1 MTNTQGYVMLF
12 TLSALIVAFIVS
24 ISTIKVLLPLAPQI
38 GLVDLPNA
46 RKKHDGAIPL
56 IGGISI
62 YTGVLIASTFFIEQS
77 QILNLY
83 FISSALLVFIGTMD
97 DIYDLKVAPRIIF
110 QGIVATIMVFG
121 AGIYIH
127 DFGNLFS
134 TGQVELGNF
143 GMIFTMLACVA
154 AINAFNMIDGIDGLA
169 GSMSIVTIAS
179 VAILTVLNDKT
190 ADILLPLI
198 LVVAI
203 IPYLFYNVS
212 TRNPRGKKIFMGDAG
227 SMFMGLTVIWLLALS
242 TQSTEMSEAAF
253 RPVTALW
260 IIAVPLM
267 DMFAIMIRRVRKG
280 VSPFQADNGHLH
292 HICMRLGLSSRQ
304 SLWTISVIAIIFASV
319 GITGE
324 VFAITEPVM
333 LAVFVLAFFLYSFAL
348 QYAWRCTKVIKELN
362 C

>member
-1 MTNTQGYVMLF
+1 ML
-12 TLSALIVAFIVS
+12 LISSALLVAFFVS
-24 ISTIKVLLPLAPQI
+24 VLTIKVLLPLAPHI
-38 GLVDLPNA
+38 GLVDLPND

-62 YTGVLIASTFFIEQS
+62 YTGVLIASTFFVEQS
-77 QILNLY
+77 QLLNLY

-97 DIYDLKVAPRIIF
+97 DIYDLSVAPRMIF
-110 QGIVATIMVFG
+110 QGIVATLMVFG
-121 AGIYIH
+121 AGLYIH
-127 DFGNLFS
+127 DFGNLFA
-134 TGQVELGNF
+134 LGNVDIGRY
-143 GMIFTMLACVA
+143 GMIFTMLACIA

-169 GSMSIVTIAS
+169 GSMSIVTITS
-179 VAILTVLNDKT
+179 VAILTVLENAN

-227 SMFMGLTVIWLLALS
+227 SMFMGLSVIWLLAIG
-242 TQSTEMSEAAF
+242 TQSSDENTAVF

-267 DMFAIMIRRVRKG
+267 DMFAIMFRRIRKG
-280 VSPFQADNGHLH
+280 VSPFKADNGHLH

-304 SLWTISVIAIIFASV
+304 ALWAISALSITLALCGIAGEYFNTPEWLMLSLFIL
-319 GITGE
+319 
-324 VFAITEPVM
+324 VF
-333 LAVFVLAFFLYSFAL
+333 FGYSFSIQHAWKFVRAL
-348 QYAWRCTKVIKELN
+348 K
-362 C
+362 

>member
-1 MTNTQGYVMLF
+1 MLIIS
-12 TLSALIVAFIVS
+12 SALFVAFIVS
-24 ISTIKVLLPLAPQI
+24 ILTIKVLLPLAPQI
-38 GLVDLPNA
+38 GLVDLPND

-62 YTGVLIASTFFIEQS
+62 YTGVLIASTLFVEQS
-77 QILNLY
+77 QLLNLY

-97 DIYDLKVAPRIIF
+97 DIYDLSVAPRMIF
-110 QGIVATIMVFG
+110 QGIVATVMVFG

-127 DFGNLFS
+127 DFGNLLS
-134 TGQVELGNF
+134 TGQVDIGNY
-143 GMIFTMLACVA
+143 GVIFSMLACIT

-169 GSMSIVTIAS
+169 GSMSIVTILS
-179 VAILTVLNDKT
+179 VAILTFLNNNN

-227 SMFMGLTVIWLLALS
+227 SMFMGLTVIWLLTLA
-242 TQSTEMSEAAF
+242 TQSTEKAEAVF

-267 DMFAIMIRRVRKG
+267 DMFAIMIRRIKKG

-292 HICMRLGLSSRQ
+292 HICMRLGLSSRK
-304 SLWTISVIAIIFASV
+304 SLWAISA
-319 GITGE
+319 
-324 VFAITEPVM
+324 
-333 LAVFVLAFFLYSFAL
+333 LAVLFAVIGIIGEKMNIPEWTMLLLFLIAFSGYSYAL
-348 QYAWRCTKVIKELN
+348 QHAWKFIKAIK
-362 C
+362 

>member
-1 MTNTQGYVMLF
+1 MFF
-12 TLSALIVAFIVS
+12 TLSALFVAFFVS
-24 ISTIKVLLPLAPQI
+24 VFTIKVLLPLAPQI
-38 GLVDLPNA
+38 GLVDLPNE

-62 YTGVLIASTFFIEQS
+62 YTGVLIASTLFVEQS

-97 DIYDLKVAPRIIF
+97 DIYDLKVAPRMIF
-110 QGIVATIMVFG
+110 QGIVATLMVFG
-121 AGIYIH
+121 AGVYIQ
-127 DFGNLFS
+127 DFGNIFS
-134 TGQVELGNF
+134 SGNVQIGNY
-143 GMIFTMLACVA
+143 GMLFTMLACVA

-169 GSMSIVTIAS
+169 GSMSIVSIAS
-179 VAILTVLNDKT
+179 IAVLTLLNDKS

-242 TQSTEMSEAAF
+242 TQNTAHGEAVF

-267 DMFAIMIRRVRKG
+267 DMFAIMLRRIRKG
-280 VSPFQADNGHLH
+280 VSPFKADNGHLH

-304 SLWTISVIAIIFASV
+304 ALWAISGLAIFCSLIGIIA
-319 GITGE
+319 E
-324 VFAITEPVM
+324 V
-333 LAVFVLAFFLYSFAL
+333 LAVPEWLMLSTFIVLFLVYSYAL
-348 QYAWRCTKVIKELN
+348 QHAWKFIRAVK
-362 C
+362 

>member
-1 MTNTQGYVMLF
+1 MLF
-12 TLSALIVAFIVS
+12 ISSALFVAFFVS
-24 ISTIKVLLPLAPQI
+24 ILTIKVLLPLAPHI
-38 GLVDLPNA
+38 GLVDLPDE

-62 YTGVLIASTFFIEQS
+62 YTGVLIASTLFVEQS
-77 QILNLY
+77 QLLNLY

-97 DIYDLKVAPRIIF
+97 DIYDLSVAPRMIF
-110 QGIVATIMVFG
+110 QGIVATLMVFG
-121 AGIYIH
+121 AGLYIH
-127 DFGNLFS
+127 NFGNLLS
-134 TGQVELGNF
+134 TGVIDIGSY

-179 VAILTVLNDKT
+179 VAILTLLNNNT

-227 SMFMGLTVIWLLALS
+227 SMFMGLTVIWLLTIA
-242 TQSTEMSEAAF
+242 TQNTPEGEAVF

-267 DMFAIMIRRVRKG
+267 DMFAIMLRRIRKG
-280 VSPFQADNGHLH
+280 VSPFKADNGHLH

-304 SLWTISVIAIIFASV
+304 ALWAISALAVLFSLV
-319 GITGE
+319 GILGE
-324 VFAITEPVM
+324 VFQLPEYIM
-333 LAVFVLAFFLYSFAL
+333 LIGFIVVFCLYAFSL
-348 QYAWRCTKVIKELN
+348 QHAWKFIRTFKQ
-362 C
+362 